1 MEKFTCQECG
11 NEFTKSEL
19 DIEFYSEGEYYC
31 QACSSFLLE
40 CEQDAIDPHWDED

>member
-1 MEKFTCQECG
+1 MEKFICQEYG

-19 DIEFYSEGEYYC
+19 DREFNSEGEYYC

-40 CEQDAIDPHWDED
+40 CG